1 MALPKEPRQKM
12 INIMYL
18 VLTALLALNVSSEI
32 LNAFKTVNNSLV
44 TSNEQTKTSTS
55 QIMESLSRK
64 LADQTTHDKAA
75 IWHPIATDIVGY
87 ADKANAMIENY
98 KKELMLAAGG
108 DKSDPSKGYK
118 IDNLDAATR
127 LFVKN
132 GKGKELLKG
141 LTEFRDNVLK
151 RDSAI
156 AGQFTNSLPINLET
170 PVSTTG
176 AKKKSWEETYF
187 HMVPTIAAL
196 TILSKF
202 QNDVKVTENK
212 IVAFCHAKVGEVV
225 LVQDAF
231 AAIAVADANYVLP
244 GQDINVTAGVGGFST
259 KVQPQITING
269 TGVAIDATD
278 GAAHYKM
285 TSGAVGAHSIPVNI
299 TYTDQNGER
308 KNIQKTIEYTVGS
321 SNAAVA
327 LDKMNV
333 LFIGVDNPV
342 TVSGSGSASQLK
354 VSASGGGIQLSPAGA
369 GKYTAKV
376 NSETND
382 CIITVVTPDGKSTPF
397 AFRVRSIPDPTP
409 LVGQTKSGDMQAGA
423 FKSQAG
429 VRAIVENFFYETQFN
444 VTSFRITGD
453 GDGFDQGVEE
463 AINSGAAWNEAR
475 KIINKCTSGSFI
487 TIEDIRAVGPDGRTR
502 KLTPM
507 IFNLK

>member
-32 LNAFKTVNNSLV
+32 LNAFKTVNNSLI
-44 TSNEQTKTSTS
+44 TSNTATTASTG
-55 QIMESLSRK
+55 QIFQSLTDK
-64 LADQTTHDKAA
+64 LKEAGSAEKAA
-75 IWHPIATDIVGY
+75 IWHPIAQDEMKY
-87 ADKANAMIENY
+87 ASDAFNKIESM
-98 KKELMLAAGG
+98 KMDLMVAAGG
-108 DKSDPSKGYK
+108 NKTDGAGFKD
-118 IDNLDAATR
+118 DQLDAATR
-127 LFVKN
+127 VFVKK
-132 GKGKELLKG
+132 GRGKELLQL
-141 LTEFRDNVLK
+141 LTDYRNNVLK
-151 RDSAI
+151 RNPAIDSA
-156 AGQFTNSLPINLET
+156 FKTTLPINLAI
-170 PVSTTG
+170 PVSQTG
-176 AKKKSWEETYF
+176 SKNRSWEEAYF

-202 QNDVKVTENK
+202 QNDIKVSENK
-212 IVAFCHAKVGEVV
+212 VVTFCHEQVGKVKIQ
-225 LVQDAF
+225 QDAF
-231 AAIAVADANYVLP
+231 AAIAVANANYVLP
-244 GQDINVTAGVGGFST
+244 GQEIEVTAGVGGFST
-259 KVQPQITING
+259 AVKPIISING
-269 TGVAIDATD
+269 QGQSIDPVEGTAK
-278 GAAHYKM
+278 YKFNA
-285 TSGAVGAHSIPVNI
+285 GEIGPHSINVNI
-299 TYTDQNGER
+299 SYTDQNGNV
-308 KNIQKTIEYTVGS
+308 KNTVKTIEYTVGQ

-342 TVSGSGSASQLK
+342 TVSGSGDANRLK
-354 VSASGGGIQLSPAGA
+354 VSATGGGIQLIGGSG
-369 GKYTAKV
+369 GHYTAKV

-382 CIITVVTPDGKSTPF
+382 CIISVTTPDGKTTPVR
-397 AFRVRSIPDPTP
+397 FRVRSIPDPTP
-409 LVGQTKSGDMQAGA
+409 YVGQTKSGDMQASA

-463 AINSGAAWNEAR
+463 AINSGAGWNEAR
-475 KIINKCTSGSFI
+475 KIISKCRAGSFI